1 MPRSNKTLKA
11 ITTEAKAIR
20 KNKPSITWQNA
31 IKQAS
36 KFYNDTVKPTA
47 KKVAKTTKR
56 VYSATKKGYAVA
68 RNEYKRSTVGATRK
82 YEIDTP
88 LVEDLFLY
96 MESEPLIMK
105 NYERDF
111 LPNVARKV
119 GAGKLNK
126 ALLPKLFE
134 YLYKNHKRTI
144 ERYYGSQALNPA
156 ERKALADLWTE
167 KAIDDLSGNYDTLY
181 NGRTGKYEP
190 IEKFTKGN
198 IIGKVGLKISRTG
211 TRSVRTGSSNR
222 IGMGLTK
229 KKAKN
234 IPTLQKFIKT
244 GVPANKGVKPKKPSL
259 SDLKKANI
267 EFFEGYRKL
276 GVKEQK
282 VFYSPI
288 LNKYILIQKIDPSKF
303 TRNNT
308 MLYKTIRYY
317 AFIINHKSNK
327 VASMPDY
334 VAGSIEQI
342 NSKFLTKIID

>member
-68 RNEYKRSTVGATRK
+68 RNEYKRSSVGATRK

-211 TRSVRTGSSNR
+211 NRSVRTGSSNR
-222 IGMGLTK
+222 IGMKQATTK
-229 KKAKN
+229 KTSKVTTAQF
-234 IPTLQKFIKT
+234 LKT
-244 GVPANKGVKPKKPSL
+244 GTPVNKGAKPKKPTL
-259 SDLKKANI
+259 ADLKKANLQ
-267 EFFEGYRKL
+267 FFEAHRSIGI
-276 GVKEQK
+276 KEQK
-282 VFYSPI
+282 IFYSPL
-288 LNKYILIQKIDPSKF
+288 LNAYILVQKIDPKKF
-303 TRNNT
+303 KFVNYQ
-308 MLYKTIRYY
+308 LYNIPSY
-317 AFIINHKSNK
+317 FVFEVNPKSNK
-327 VASMPDY
+327 ISKSFKSYRTVAEINQKY
-334 VAGSIEQI
+334 VTE
-342 NSKFLTKIID
+342 IID